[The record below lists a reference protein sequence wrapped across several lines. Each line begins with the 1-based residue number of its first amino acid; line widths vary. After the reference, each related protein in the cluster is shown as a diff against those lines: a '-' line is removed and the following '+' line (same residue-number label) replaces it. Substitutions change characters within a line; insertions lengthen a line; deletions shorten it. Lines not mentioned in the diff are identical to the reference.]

1 MIQILASKD
10 NLGFDWVDLSAPT
23 NEEIK
28 QVAEQYALHEA
39 SIKDCMQPEHLPK
52 YELFDHYTFVIFR
65 VLAAEN
71 THEADTIQELTN
83 KISIFFTQ
91 DYLITVQD
99 RKSVVSGKS
108 VSVRVDSGGR
118 GIIKK
123 KKKT

>member
-91 DYLITVQD
+91 DYLITVH
-99 RKSVVSGKS
+99 RTENKTGK
-108 VSVRVDSGGR
+108 DSCR
-118 GIIKK
+118 EQVCQNVKI
-123 KKKT
+123 